1 MFPDLFVSR
10 FRVLRR
16 VCRTAP
22 ALLLA
27 LACLVSASSSLAD
40 SLNFAQA
47 TSYAYSGQD
56 RTGSVTVLDGGAG
69 IRLQGNRVR
78 AFQFPYVVTPSTR
91 MSFSFSSSVQGEL
104 HSIGLDADLWT
115 SSGQIFQLYGTQW
128 MGKQDFRNYVPS
140 VPGEAKQYDIPIG
153 EFFTGSMNY
162 VVLIMDHD
170 VLVPTGESIFRDVR
184 VYEAGSNMPPS
195 VNFALP
201 TSDLTVVEG
210 EPQAVTLDV
219 GDDGEIAYCDLLV
232 NGQLQRRGTVAPFQY
247 NRFIK
252 WLTPGNYELRAACA
266 DTEGLVGT
274 ATHQLTVVAAPVS
287 NTPPSVA
294 FTLPASDLT
303 VVEGLLQP
311 VELGV
316 SDDGEIAY
324 CDMYY
329 NGQLQRRAT
338 VGPYAYNRFVKS
350 LAPGDYELRA
360 ECKDTEGLVGTATRQ
375 LTVAAA
381 PPSNTPPSVDF
392 TLPTSDLTVA
402 EGESQAVALDV

>member
-115 SSGQIFQLYGTQW
+115 SSGQLFQLYGTQW
-128 MGKQDFRNYVPS
+128 MGLQNFRNYVP
-140 VPGEAKQYDIPIG
+140 GAARQYDIPIG
-153 EFFTGSMNY
+153 EFFTGPMNY

-210 EPQAVTLDV
+210 ESQAV
-219 GDDGEIAYCDLLV
+219 
-232 NGQLQRRGTVAPFQY
+232 
-247 NRFIK
+247 
-252 WLTPGNYELRAACA
+252 ELA
-266 DTEGLVGT
+266 
-274 ATHQLTVVAAPVS
+274 
-287 NTPPSVA
+287 
-294 FTLPASDLT
+294 
-303 VVEGLLQP
+303 
-311 VELGV
+311 V

-324 CDMYY
+324 CDMFY
-329 NGQLQRRAT
+329 NGNLQRRDT
-338 VGPYAYNRFVKS
+338 VAPYRYNAFIRS

-360 ECKDTEGLVGTATRQ
+360 ECADEKGLVGTATRQ
-375 LTVAAA
+375 LTVVAA
-381 PPSNTPPSVDF
+381 PPSNTPPSVSF
-392 TLPTSDLTVA
+392 ILPANDLTIV
-402 EGESQAVALDV
+402 EGEPRPVLLGVVDDGA